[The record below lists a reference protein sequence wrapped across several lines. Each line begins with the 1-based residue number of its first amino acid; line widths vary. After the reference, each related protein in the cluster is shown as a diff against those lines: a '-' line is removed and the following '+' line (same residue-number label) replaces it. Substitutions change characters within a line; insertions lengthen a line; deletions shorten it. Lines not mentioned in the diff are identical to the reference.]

1 MIFQTLDDKTECVGI
16 YVDGQLY
23 FDNWPNNLTQ
33 TWKYTG
39 FSKDEEIEY
48 ASLYCDGL
56 SLDRAAPESLQK
68 PLKKAQR
75 RLKAYAQSFRIAKI
89 DMREHCIFDLVP
101 QDFLKEFCEIKNQIT
116 EHILTRY
123 DKPPSYDHLNRVSKL
138 LYKIKYQDLNLNADD
153 CKSLF
158 YNTPSRVMAK
168 KLLDGPN
175 YINYNIFGT
184 ITGRLTTHPE
194 SFPIL
199 TSQRGFRQL
208 LKPQNDWFLS
218 LDYNGAEIRTLIA
231 LSKQKQPIEDIHA
244 WNVKN
249 IFDKSLTR
257 EEAKTMFFGWLYNP
271 DSKTVKT
278 DAYDRES
285 ILDNFYDGV
294 YILTP
299 FKRKIKVEKRK
310 AFNYLIQSTTA
321 DLVLDRAV
329 EVDKML
335 EGKKSFVS
343 HIVHD
348 ELVIDVADEDREM
361 VPQIR
366 DVFSHNKI
374 DKYLVN
380 LRAGK
385 NYLDLKDLNL

>member
-1 MIFQTLDDKTECVGI
+1 MIFQTLDDKTECVGV
-16 YVDGQLY
+16 YADGQLY
-23 FDNWPNNLTQ
+23 FDNWPDDLTQ
-33 TWKYTG
+33 TWRHTG
-39 FSKDEEIEY
+39 FSKDADIEY

-56 SLDRAAPESLQK
+56 NLERAAPESLQE

-75 RLKAYAQSFRIAKI
+75 RMKAYAQSFRIAKI

-101 QDFLKEFCEIKNQIT
+101 QDFLKEFCEIKNKIT
-116 EHILTRY
+116 EHVLTKY
-123 DKPPSYDHLNRVSKL
+123 DKPPCYDHLNRVSKL

-158 YNTPSRVMAK
+158 YNTPSRVMAQ

-175 YINYNIFGT
+175 YINYNVFGT
-184 ITGRLTTHPE
+184 ITGRLTTFPE

-231 LSKQKQPIEDIHA
+231 LSKQKQPSEDIHA

-249 IFDKSLTR
+249 IFDKSVTR
-257 EEAKTMFFGWLYNP
+257 EEAKTTFFSWLYNP
-271 DSKTVKT
+271 DSKTVNT

-285 ILDNFYDGV
+285 ILDKFYDGV

-299 FKRKIKVEKRK
+299 FERKIKVE
-310 AFNYLIQSTTA
+310 
-321 DLVLDRAV
+321 
-329 EVDKML
+329 
-335 EGKKSFVS
+335 
-343 HIVHD
+343 
-348 ELVIDVADEDREM
+348 
-361 VPQIR
+361 
-366 DVFSHNKI
+366 
-374 DKYLVN
+374 
-380 LRAGK
+380 
-385 NYLDLKDLNL
+385 